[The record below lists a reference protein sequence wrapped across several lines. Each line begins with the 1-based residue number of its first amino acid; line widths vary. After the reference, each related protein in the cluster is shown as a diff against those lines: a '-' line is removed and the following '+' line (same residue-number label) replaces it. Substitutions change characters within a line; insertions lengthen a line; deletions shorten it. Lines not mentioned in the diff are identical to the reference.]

1 MKPDITD
8 QSSIDNLIE
17 KLGEFRETRTISGFD
32 INLKYRNGE
41 TADVG
46 NIITILNALSNEF
59 HEKMKIVDFDIQIK
73 ESSGYEH
80 RIQTTKR

>member
-1 MKPDITD
+1 MKADVTD

-17 KLGEFRETRTISGFD
+17 RLGEFRETRTISGFD

-46 NIITILNALSNEF
+46 NIITILKALTNEF
-59 HEKMKIVDFDIQIK
+59 QEKMKIFDFVIQIK
-73 ESSGYEH
+73 DGSVYEH
-80 RIQTTKR
+80 RIQMTK